1 MESYNCKLIDL
12 GDYVKVIKYEKPI
25 FTVQVKA
32 TSRSVNEKKY
42 LDVQEKNLSKVRKLK
57 NSEIDKFIHIVI
69 SNFKVNDMFITLT
82 YKKEGVTINE
92 ASKDFDNW
100 IKRMRWRYGDF
111 KYVAIR
117 SFQKRGTIHYHLLVD
132 IPRLPKED
140 LKNKTFEKIWGLGEV
155 YIERIYKLGVV
166 YSHSPLLKYLVKNL
180 KEFKAD
186 ERAFG
191 KRLYIKSKNLIE
203 PTVIRGEYNNVMKH
217 LRKDKSNLEQI
228 DKRKCSVEFIGSIE
242 TQIYKKG

>member
-1 MESYNCKLIDL
+1 MECYNCKLIDL
-12 GDYVKVIKYEKPI
+12 GDYVKVIKYEKSI
-25 FTVQVKA
+25 STAQVKV
-32 TSRSVNEKKY
+32 TSRSISEKSC
-42 LDVQEKNLSKVRKLK
+42 LDVQEKSLSKVRKLK
-57 NSEIDKFIHIVI
+57 NSEIDKFIHII
-69 SNFKVNDMFITLT
+69 ILNFKVNDMFITLT
-82 YKKEGVTINE
+82 YKKEDVTINE

-111 KYVAIR
+111 KYIAIR

-140 LKNKTFEKIWGLGEV
+140 LKNKAFEKIWRRGEV
-155 YIERIYKLGVV
+155 YIKKIYKLGVV
-166 YSHSPLLKYLVKNL
+166 YSQSPLLKYLVKNL

-203 PTVIRGEYNNVMKH
+203 PNVIKGEYKSVMKH
-217 LRKDKSNLEQI
+217 LKEGKSNLEQV
-228 DKRKCSVEFIGSIE
+228 DKRKCNVEFIGSIE

>member
-12 GDYVKVIKYEKPI
+12 GNYVKVIKYEKSIP
-25 FTVQVKA
+25 TAQVKA
-32 TSRSVNEKKY
+32 TSRGIREKLY
-42 LDVQEKNLSKVRKLK
+42 LDVQEKSLSKVRKLK
-57 NSEIDKFIHIVI
+57 NSEIDKFIHII
-69 SNFKVNDMFITLT
+69 ILNFKVNDIFITLT
-82 YKKEGVTINE
+82 YEKEEVTISE

-111 KYVAIR
+111 KYIAIR

-140 LKNKTFEKIWGLGEV
+140 LKNKTFEKIWGHGEV
-155 YIERIYKLGVV
+155 YIKRIYKLGVV
-166 YSHSPLLKYLVKNL
+166 YSHSPLLKYLVGNL

-203 PTVIRGEYNNVMKH
+203 PIVIKGDYNKIVEH
-217 LRKDKSNLEQI
+217 LKKDKSNLEQI

>member
-12 GDYVKVIKYEKPI
+12 GDYVKVIKYEKSI
-25 FTVQVKA
+25 STVQVKA

-82 YKKEGVTINE
+82 YKKEEITINE

-117 SFQKRGTIHYHLLVD
+117 SFQKRGTIHYHLLVN
-132 IPRLPKED
+132 IPRLSKED
-140 LKNKTFEKIWGLGEV
+140 LKNKTFEKIWGRGEV

-180 KEFKAD
+180 KEFTAD

-217 LRKDKSNLEQI
+217 LRKDESNLEQI

>member
-82 YKKEGVTINE
+82 YKKEEVTINE